1 MNLRDQ
7 FPILDVTVHGR
18 PLVYLDN
25 AATTQKP
32 QRVIEALDSYYRT
45 LNSNIHRGAHHLA
58 TEATERY
65 EAVRRQVQAFIHA
78 RHHHE
83 IVFTRGTTESINLV
97 ASSFSRRYFVNPG
110 DTRPRQPQAAATP
123 SNIEGELG
131 KSTSPA
137 TTISHPLP
145 TGGAGEGENEVIVSG
160 MEHHSNIVPW
170 QLAGAT
176 LRPIPFSDEG
186 VLDLEAY
193 ERLFTPHTRLVAVN
207 HVSNTLGTVNPI
219 RRIVDIAHSH
229 GIPVLVDGAQ
239 AISHL
244 AVDVQELGCDFYC
257 FSGHKMYGPM
267 GVGVMYGREEILNEL
282 PPYQGGGEMIE
293 TVTFDR
299 TTYNALPFKFEAG
312 TPSVGDVIG
321 LGEAIAFMQEVG
333 VEAIAAHEEEL
344 LQYATARLSQLPG
357 IRLFGTAPHKTS
369 VLSFLLG
376 DAHPYDVG
384 TLLDQ
389 LGIAVRTGHHCTQP
403 VMDRYGIP
411 GTVRAS
417 FAVYNTRDEVD
428 SLVAGLERIMP
439 LLNY

>member
-1 MNLRDQ
+1 MNLRSQ
-7 FPILDVTVHGR
+7 FPILDTQVHGHA
-18 PLVYLDN
+18 LVYLDN

-32 QRVIEALDSYYRT
+32 QRVIEALDGYYRT

-58 TEATERY
+58 AAATERY
-65 EAVRRQVQAFIHA
+65 EAVRRQVQQFINA

-97 ASSFSRRYFVNPG
+97 ASSFSRRYF
-110 DTRPRQPQAAATP
+110 T
-123 SNIEGELG
+123 GED
-131 KSTSPA
+131 
-137 TTISHPLP
+137 
-145 TGGAGEGENEVIVSG
+145 EVIVSG
-160 MEHHSNIVPW
+160 MEHHSDIVPW

-186 VLDLEAY
+186 VLDLEVY
-193 ERLFTPHTRLVAVN
+193 ERLFTPNTRIVAVN
-207 HVSNTLGTVNPI
+207 HVSNTLGTINPI
-219 RRIVDIAHSH
+219 KQIIDIAHSH
-229 GIPVLVDGAQ
+229 GVPVLIDGAQ

-244 AVDVQELGCDFYC
+244 KVNVQSLGSDFYC

-293 TVTFDR
+293 SVTFER
-299 TTYNALPFKFEAG
+299 TTYNQLPFKFEAG

-321 LGEAIAFMQEVG
+321 LGEAISFMQEVG
-333 VEAIAAHEEEL
+333 LDSIAAHEDEL
-344 LQYATARLSQLPG
+344 LRYATSSLSQLPG
-357 IRLFGTAPHKTS
+357 IRFFGTAPQKTS

-403 VMDRYGIP
+403 IMDRYGIP

-417 FAVYNTRDEVD
+417 FAVYNTKEEVD
-428 SLVAGLERIMP
+428 SLYKALKRIMP
-439 LLNY
+439 MLMS

>member
-1 MNLRDQ
+1 MNNNDIRSQ
-7 FPILDVTVHGR
+7 FPILDQRVHGR

-32 QRVIEALDSYYRT
+32 LRVINALDSYYRT
-45 LNSNIHRGAHHLA
+45 LNSNIHRGAHYLA

-65 EAVRRQVQAFIHA
+65 EVVRRQVQAFIHA

-97 ASSFSRRYFVNPG
+97 ASSFSRRFF
-110 DTRPRQPQAAATP
+110 
-123 SNIEGELG
+123 
-131 KSTSPA
+131 
-137 TTISHPLP
+137 
-145 TGGAGEGENEVIVSG
+145 TGSDEVIVSG

-170 QLAGAT
+170 QLAGAS

-186 VLDLEAY
+186 ILDLDAFEN
-193 ERLFTPHTRLVAVN
+193 LFSSKTRIVAVN
-207 HVSNTLGTVNPI
+207 HVSNTLGTVNPVADII
-219 RRIVDIAHSH
+219 RIAHNH
-229 GIPVLVDGAQ
+229 GVPVLVDGAQ

-244 AVDVQELGCDFYC
+244 AVDVQALGCDFYC

-267 GVGVMYGREEILNEL
+267 GVGVMYGREELLNEM

-293 TVTFDR
+293 NVTFER

-333 VEAIAAHEEEL
+333 VGNIASHEDHL
-344 LQYATARLSQLPG
+344 LRYATSLLSQLPG
-357 IRLFGTAPHKTS
+357 IRFFGTAPKKTS
-369 VLSFLLG
+369 VISFLLG

-384 TLLDQ
+384 TLIDQ
-389 LGIAVRTGHHCTQP
+389 LGVAVRTGHHCTQP
-403 VMDRYGIP
+403 IMDRYGIP

-417 FAVYNTRDEVD
+417 FAVYNNTEEVD
-428 SLVAGLERIMP
+428 MLVDALKRIMP
-439 LLNY
+439 MLS

>member
-1 MNLRDQ
+1 MNNNDIRSQ
-7 FPILDVTVHGR
+7 FPILDVAVHGR

-32 QRVIEALDSYYRT
+32 LRVIEALDGYYRT

-65 EAVRRQVQAFIHA
+65 ETVRRQVQSFINA

-97 ASSFSRRYFVNPG
+97 ASSFSKRYFTG
-110 DTRPRQPQAAATP
+110 DD
-123 SNIEGELG
+123 
-131 KSTSPA
+131 
-137 TTISHPLP
+137 
-145 TGGAGEGENEVIVSG
+145 EVIVSD
-160 MEHHSNIVPW
+160 MEHHSDIVPW

-186 VLDLEAY
+186 VLDLDAY
-193 ERLFTPHTRLVAVN
+193 EKLFSPKTRIVAVN
-207 HVSNTLGTVNPI
+207 HVSNTLGTINPI
-219 RRIVDIAHSH
+219 ADIIRIAHGH
-229 GIPVLVDGAQ
+229 GVPVLIDGAQ
-239 AISHL
+239 AISHIP
-244 AVDVQELGCDFYC
+244 VDVQALGCDFYC

-267 GVGVMYGREEILNEL
+267 GVGVMYGREELLNEM

-293 TVTFDR
+293 NVTFER
-299 TTYNALPFKFEAG
+299 TTYNQLPFKFEAG

-321 LGEAIAFMQEVG
+321 LGEAINFMQEVG
-333 VEAIAAHEEEL
+333 VANIAAREDEL
-344 LQYATARLSQLPG
+344 LRYATSMLSQLQG

-369 VLSFLLG
+369 VLSFLIG

-403 VMDRYGIP
+403 IMDRYGIP

-417 FAVYNTRDEVD
+417 FAVYNTLDEVD
-428 SLVAGLERIMP
+428 RLFAALQRIMP
-439 LLNY
+439 MLQ

>member
-1 MNLRDQ
+1 MIPSDIRAQ
-7 FPILDVTVHGR
+7 FPILDSMVHGK

-32 QRVIEALDSYYRT
+32 LAVIEAVDDYYRRR
-45 LNSNIHRGAHHLA
+45 NANIHRGAYHLAAGA
-58 TEATERY
+58 TEAY
-65 EAVRRQVQAFIHA
+65 EAVRRQVQAFIGA
-78 RHHHE
+78 RHAHE

-97 ASSFSRRYFVNPG
+97 ASSFSRRYFKG
-110 DTRPRQPQAAATP
+110 DD
-123 SNIEGELG
+123 
-131 KSTSPA
+131 
-137 TTISHPLP
+137 
-145 TGGAGEGENEVIVSG
+145 EVIVSG
-160 MEHHSNIVPW
+160 MEHHSDIVPW

-186 VLDLEAY
+186 VLDLTAY
-193 ERLFTPHTRLVAVN
+193 ERLFSDKTRLVAVC

-219 RRIVDIAHSH
+219 RNIVDVAHAH
-229 GIPVLVDGAQ
+229 GVPVLIDGAQ
-239 AISHL
+239 AVAHL
-244 AVDVQELGCDFYC
+244 EVDVQALGCDFYC

-267 GVGVMYGREEILNEL
+267 GVGVMYGREEMLNEL

-293 TVTFDR
+293 SVTFER
-299 TTYNALPFKFEAG
+299 TTYNQLPYKFEAG

-321 LGEAIAFMQEVG
+321 LGKAIGFMQQVG
-333 VEAIAAHEEEL
+333 VRNIADHEEAL
-344 LQYATARLSQLPG
+344 LHHATDSILRLPG
-357 IRLFGTAPHKTS
+357 IRLFGTAPGKAA
-369 VLSFLLG
+369 VLSFLVG

-384 TLLDQ
+384 TLVDQ

-428 SLVAGLERIMP
+428 AFIAALERVLPM
-439 LLNY
+439 LE